1 MKLKVV
7 IPSAIVLDR
16 ENVTS
21 IVAESEHGFFG
32 ILPRRLD
39 CVACLVP
46 GIFFYEVEGE
56 GEKIL
61 AIDEG
66 ILVKVGDMV
75 RLSVRNA
82 LEVKGLETVDR
93 EIAQQLMKLSDK
105 EKRMRELTEKLVLGL
120 LKK

>member
-7 IPSAIVLDR
+7 IPSAIVLDKA
-16 ENVTS
+16 NVTA
-21 IVAESEHGFFG
+21 IVAESENGFFG

-39 CVACLVP
+39 CIACLVP
-46 GIFFYEVEGE
+46 GIFFYEIEGE

-66 ILVKVGDMV
+66 ILVKVGDTV

-93 EIAQQLMKLSDK
+93 DIAQQLMKLSDQ
-105 EKRMRELTEKLVLGL
+105 EKRLRSLTEKLALGL